1 LASETWWYTDE
12 EQDFTVHFVKEGSWK
27 QVNLL
32 SDALLTHIEKDVAW
46 QWMELVKERAADFP
60 RYSEMATT
68 IEIFEYKIESA
79 VTAEG
84 EGGGKTYELP
94 FDFTHEILPGRP
106 HKVITD
112 EKYAMDIAER
122 IDRRYAEP
130 DVAVRY
136 RDLKTLHMTAGLSQF
151 RGEGGRTRL
160 EVVTLTRIDD
170 ILEGRTALDTS
181 DTVFVENQLVIRN
194 TEFEPVRSVDF
205 VQTVPLSAASQA
217 GLPNVLSMQA
227 LQLAPVTGS
236 VPATG
241 DLTVQVTDAATRT
254 KGFTQQPL
262 AIRDFSGDMLMISDV
277 QLYAGAAQSERRAI
291 MPVSAINDMQVTP
304 YPYLDVRK
312 SEPVF
317 CYFEIYN
324 LHTLRP
330 AVQYGIE
337 IAARSTGER
346 SWFRKLVDGLTG
358 SDRLKLSISYTR
370 QLSDNDAKEL
380 LALDVATLDSGEYTL
395 EITIT
400 GAGSK
405 SSAVHVKRNIV
416 IKN

>member
-1 LASETWWYTDE
+1 M
-12 EQDFTVHFVKEGSWK
+12 K
-27 QVNLL
+27 NM
-32 SDALLTHIEKDVAW
+32 
-46 QWMELVKERAADFP
+46 QW
-60 RYSEMATT
+60 
-68 IEIFEYKIESA
+68 IF
-79 VTAEG
+79 
-84 EGGGKTYELP
+84 
-94 FDFTHEILPGRP
+94 
-106 HKVITD
+106 
-112 EKYAMDIAER
+112 
-122 IDRRYAEP
+122 RYAEP
-130 DVAVRY
+130 TVAARY
-136 RDLKTLHMTAGLSQF
+136 EDLKTLHMTAGLSQF

-160 EVVTLTRIDD
+160 EVVTLTSIDD

-194 TEFEPVRSVDF
+194 SEFEPVRSVEF
-205 VQTVPLSAASQA
+205 MQTVPLPAASQA

-236 VPATG
+236 APVSG
-241 DLTVQVTDAATRT
+241 DLTVQVTDAVTRT

-262 AIRDFSGDMLMISDV
+262 TIRDFSGDTLMISDV
-277 QLYAGAAQSERRAI
+277 QLYAGAAQPERRAI
-291 MPVSAINDMQVTP
+291 MPVSVINNTQVTP
-304 YPYLDVRK
+304 YPYIDVRK

-324 LHTLRP
+324 LQTLRP

-346 SWFRKLVDGLTG
+346 SWFRKLVDGITG

-400 GAGSK
+400 DPQAK
-405 SSAVHVKRNIV
+405 TISARAVKQLTIRN
-416 IKN
+416 

>member
-1 LASETWWYTDE
+1 
-12 EQDFTVHFVKEGSWK
+12 
-27 QVNLL
+27 
-32 SDALLTHIEKDVAW
+32 
-46 QWMELVKERAADFP
+46 
-60 RYSEMATT
+60 
-68 IEIFEYKIESA
+68 
-79 VTAEG
+79 
-84 EGGGKTYELP
+84 
-94 FDFTHEILPGRP
+94 
-106 HKVITD
+106 
-112 EKYAMDIAER
+112 
-122 IDRRYAEP
+122 
-130 DVAVRY
+130 
-136 RDLKTLHMTAGLSQF
+136 LKTLHMTAGLSQF

-160 EVVTLTRIDD
+160 EVVTLTSIDD
-170 ILEGRTALDTS
+170 ILEGRTAPDTS

-194 TEFEPVRSVDF
+194 SEFEPVRSVEF
-205 VQTVPLSAASQA
+205 MQIVPLPAASQA

-227 LQLAPVTGS
+227 LQLAPVTGNIP
-236 VPATG
+236 VTG

-262 AIRDFSGDMLMISDV
+262 TVRDFSGDTLMISDV
-277 QLYAGAAQSERRAI
+277 QLYAGAAQPERRAI
-291 MPVSAINDMQVTP
+291 MPVSVINNTQVTP

-346 SWFRKLVDGLTG
+346 SWFRKLVDGITG

-370 QLSDNDAKEL
+370 QLSDNDAREL

-400 GAGSK
+400 DPQTKTK
-405 SSAVHVKRNIV
+405 SARAVKLVMVKN
-416 IKN
+416 